1 MKEKTFTIF
10 NSWDRYEDE
19 VMDDIRASLAECN
32 EMELSEVSDEWVND
46 SFWNW
51 LEDERMNL
59 NEEVDGVI
67 IAMANVG
74 TWRGL
79 FPGYKIFDG
88 NIASILHSYED
99 DVHWYADKYNVRM
112 NSANH
117 DASSSA
123 VYRVAKSYE
132 DAERIAEK
140 IYNGEMDE
148 QTFFRQTKS
157 LRPYIAKIYGW
168 KNYGRQSA

>member
-1 MKEKTFTIF
+1 MKETKFTIF
-10 NSWDRYEDE
+10 NSRDRYEDG

-32 EMELSEVSDEWVND
+32 EMELSEISDDWVEED
-46 SFWNW
+46 FWQQ
-51 LEDERMNL
+51 LEYERMNL
-59 NEEVDGVI
+59 DKEVDGVI

-74 TWRGL
+74 TWCGRHS
-79 FPGYKIFDG
+79 GYKIFDG
-88 NIASILHSYED
+88 NIASILYSSED
-99 DVHWYADKYNVRM
+99 DVEWYADKYNVKM

-132 DAERIAEK
+132 DAERIARE

-148 QTFFRQTKS
+148 QKFFRQTKS